1 MSGRSRGE
9 EGDGSL
15 GGGRE
20 KREKRGHDLNP
31 KVDITPR
38 KENKEGG
45 GLGGVFPPSA
55 GCRTHAVGGGDDRRA
70 QTAQTAC
77 PPLARLAPR
86 QNEQRPYLA
95 ASFRADGSEAEASTF
110 SSSLLPPVVFLP
122 VPPRSQGERGM
133 GLGREGEGKRS
144 GASSSSFVAFPL
156 FPLPC

>member
-55 GCRTHAVGGGDDRRA
+55 GCRTHAAATTDVPKLPKLLA
-70 QTAQTAC
+70 PHWPAS
-77 PPLARLAPR
+77 PLARTNNVLISLPLLGRTGAR
-86 QNEQRPYLA
+86 RRRPL
-95 ASFRADGSEAEASTF
+95 FLPP
-110 SSSLLPPVVFLP
+110 SSLPLFSFLYRQE
-122 VPPRSQGERGM
+122 VK
-133 GLGREGEGKRS
+133 GREG
-144 GASSSSFVAFPL
+144 
-156 FPLPC
+156 